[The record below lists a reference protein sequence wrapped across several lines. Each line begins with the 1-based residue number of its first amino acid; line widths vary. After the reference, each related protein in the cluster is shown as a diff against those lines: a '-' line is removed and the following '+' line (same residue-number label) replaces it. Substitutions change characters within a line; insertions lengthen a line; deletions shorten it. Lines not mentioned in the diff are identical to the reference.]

1 MDVLTI
7 ISVVLGAVAAL
18 AGGFWLKAK
27 NKLGAVK
34 NLAKESYDLVNVC
47 VEALDD
53 NALDKAEVAAIKKE
67 AEEVKA
73 AWKVLIGK

>member
-7 ISVVLGAVAAL
+7 ISVVLGAIAAL

-27 NKLGAVK
+27 GKLSQVRS
-34 NLAKESYDLVNVC
+34 LAKESYDLVNVA
-47 VEALDD
+47 VSALDD
-53 NALDKAEVAAIKKE
+53 NTLSKEEVAAIKKE
-67 AEEVKA
+67 AEEVKV